1 MSVELF
7 RYDDR
12 GYTAWLT
19 ENACRYVVNI
29 QHSMNRSDASV
40 HETACRG
47 AQARRRAAGH
57 APALRQGVL
66 FHADRTG
73 RMGFIARRVGHHQG
87 HLPALTLSRRAR
99 PYATLEIAESVFTT
113 AHTGTSRAAYRISIR
128 LIPSARCG
136 LQAN

>member
-47 AQARRRAAGH
+47 HRHAA
-57 APALRQGVL
+57 
-66 FHADRTG
+66 
-73 RMGFIARRVGHHQG
+73 
-87 HLPALTLSRRAR
+87 AR
-99 PYATLEIAESVFTT
+99 PDMHRPYVKACSSTLIELDAWALSHAGSAITR
-113 AHTGTSRAAYRISIR
+113 GTCQ
-128 LIPSARCG
+128 PSP
-136 LQAN
+136 